1 MSSIATEFKKNLEL
15 DLIFPRAGNIRR
27 LIKPQ
32 VKAAIAATIIE
43 NNGLPDQYALFLRP
57 IKKAFKTVDGVEV
70 ETTLE
75 DPDIARVVDGF
86 EAIAGNTRLGICNQL
101 KNGIIPDWCKS
112 EDLYIPSTFTGFS
125 TLPAFVGKLTDE
137 EAFFE
142 SARANAQG
150 ELLALEYGFGALL
163 IPESKGGRGKEGSL
177 SRYATDIGEAVG
189 TVRRWRAAAE
199 VLQELDMGDRLEE
212 FNSKTTHL
220 AWVNTAPK
228 EQWRSLVDKISEGIT
243 VEGLRDLLPKKAIA
257 LKSNIQESFETT
269 ESFLESTLGSA
280 ISDPQIT
287 NESGDRAEVANIE
300 SEMAELR
307 ANGYSKM
314 AKAESQQPV
323 KSSQPSDSKKSSSS
337 KALHSSASQEA
348 YTPLE
353 LIQDIDYVFGEPTD
367 LDPATCELAL
377 RDAPALQYFTKET
390 NGLEQDWKCR
400 NFRLNP
406 PGGLENQ
413 ELRTDPATGEVK
425 LYQSGDSNQK
435 LFFNKAEAEYLGG
448 NALQGIYIAFNDA
461 LRAMCPNVHQ
471 YPICWIDSSATA
483 SCVAGSGRLCFDR
496 VDENG
501 DRVPQNS
508 PTHSNFIV
516 QFPPNLGYSSIDDC
530 KAAIARFEESF
541 KKYGTVT
548 VPEHWRNL

>member
-125 TLPAFVGKLTDE
+125 TLPAFVGELTDE

-150 ELLALEYGFGALL
+150 ELSALEYGFGALL
-163 IPESKGGRGKEGSL
+163 IPESKGGRGKEGNL
-177 SRYATDIGEAVG
+177 SRYASDIGEAVG
-189 TVRRWRAAAE
+189 TVRRWRTAAE

-243 VEGLRDLLPKKAIA
+243 VEGLRDLLPSTKKAIA
-257 LKSNIQESFETT
+257 LKNNIQEFFETTVATGSET
-269 ESFLESTLGSA
+269 ESFLESTLGSEIA
-280 ISDPQIT
+280 DPQVA
-287 NESGDRAEVANIE
+287 NESGDRAEVDKLRAE
-300 SEMAELR
+300 VAELK

-314 AKAESQQPV
+314 AEAEAQQPV

-353 LIQDIDYVFGEPTD
+353 LIQDIDYVFGEPAD
-367 LDPATCELAL
+367 LDPATCE
-377 RDAPALQYFTKET
+377 
-390 NGLEQDWKCR
+390 
-400 NFRLNP
+400 
-406 PGGLENQ
+406 
-413 ELRTDPATGEVK
+413 
-425 LYQSGDSNQK
+425 
-435 LFFNKAEAEYLGG
+435 
-448 NALQGIYIAFNDA
+448 
-461 LRAMCPNVHQ
+461 
-471 YPICWIDSSATA
+471 
-483 SCVAGSGRLCFDR
+483 
-496 VDENG
+496 
-501 DRVPQNS
+501 
-508 PTHSNFIV
+508 
-516 QFPPNLGYSSIDDC
+516 
-530 KAAIARFEESF
+530 
-541 KKYGTVT
+541 
-548 VPEHWRNL
+548 

>member
-1 MSSIATEFKKNLEL
+1 MSSITEVPIN
-15 DLIFPRAGNIRR
+15 LIFPRVGNIRR
-27 LIKPQ
+27 IVKPQ
-32 VKAAIAATIIE
+32 VKAAIAETVIQ

-57 IKKAFKTVDGVEV
+57 IKKTVNGVEI
-70 ETTLE
+70 
-75 DPDIARVVDGF
+75 DAF
-86 EAIAGNTRLGICNQL
+86 EAIAGNTRLSVCNEL
-101 KNGIIPDWCKS
+101 KSGIIPEWYAPEEPD
-112 EDLYIPSTFTGFS
+112 IPDTFTGFS
-125 TLPAFVGKLTDE
+125 TLPAIVKPLTDH
-137 EAFFE
+137 EAFYE
-142 SARANAQG
+142 SAKANSQG
-150 ELLALEYGFGALL
+150 ELVELEFGLGALA
-163 IPESKGGRGKEGSL
+163 IPKSKGGRNQEGDI
-177 SRYATDIGEAVG
+177 SRYARDIGAKSVS
-189 TVRRWRAAAE
+189 TVRRWRTAAE
-199 VLQELDMGDRLEE
+199 VLSQVFEERELNDRLEE

-353 LIQDIDYVFGEPTD
+353 LIQDIDYVFGEPAD

>member
-1 MSSIATEFKKNLEL
+1 MVTIATEFRKDIELNLV
-15 DLIFPRAGNIRR
+15 FPRVGNIRR

-32 VKAAIAATIIE
+32 VKAAIAATIIA
-43 NNGLPDQYALFLRP
+43 NNGLPDEFALILRP
-57 IKKAFKTVDGVEV
+57 VGD
-70 ETTLE
+70 
-75 DPDIARVVDGF
+75 RF
-86 EAIAGNTRLGICNQL
+86 EAIAGNTRLSICNEL
-101 KNGIIPDWCKS
+101 KDGIIPEWYS
-112 EDLYIPSTFTGFS
+112 AVFDLFASDTFTGFK
-125 TLPAFVGKLTDE
+125 TVPAFIKPLTDE

-150 ELLALEYGFGALL
+150 ELSALEYGFGALL
-163 IPESKGGRGKEGSL
+163 IPESKGGRGKEGNI
-177 SRYATDIGEAVG
+177 SRYASDIGEAVG
-189 TVRRWRAAAE
+189 TVRRWRTAAE

-228 EQWRSLVDKISEGIT
+228 EQWRSLVDKISEGVT

-269 ESFLESTLGSA
+269 VATGSETESFLEATLGSA
-280 ISDPQIT
+280 ISDPQVT
-287 NESGDRAEVANIE
+287 NESGDRTEVDKLRAEVA
-300 SEMAELR
+300 ELK

-314 AKAESQQPV
+314 AEAQQPV
-323 KSSQPSDSKKSSSS
+323 KSSQPSDSKKSSST

-406 PGGLENQ
+406 PGGLKNQ
-413 ELRTDPATGEVK
+413 ELQTDPATGEVK
-425 LYQSGDSNQK
+425 LHQSGDSNQK

>member
-1 MSSIATEFKKNLEL
+1 MSSITEVPIN
-15 DLIFPRAGNIRR
+15 LIFPRVGNIRR
-27 LIKPQ
+27 IVKPQ
-32 VKAAIAATIIE
+32 VKAAIAETVIQ

-57 IKKAFKTVDGVEV
+57 IKKTVNGVEI
-70 ETTLE
+70 
-75 DPDIARVVDGF
+75 DAF
-86 EAIAGNTRLGICNQL
+86 EAIAGNTRLSVCNEL
-101 KNGIIPDWCKS
+101 KSGIIPEWYAPEEPD
-112 EDLYIPSTFTGFS
+112 IPDTFTGFS
-125 TLPAFVGKLTDE
+125 TLPAIVKPLTDH
-137 EAFFE
+137 EAFYE
-142 SARANAQG
+142 SAKANSQG
-150 ELLALEYGFGALL
+150 ELVELEFGLGALA
-163 IPESKGGRGKEGSL
+163 IPKSKGGRNQEGDI
-177 SRYATDIGEAVG
+177 SRYARDIGAKSVS
-189 TVRRWRAAAE
+189 TVRRWRTAAE
-199 VLQELDMGDRLEE
+199 VLSQVFEERELNDRLEE

-243 VEGLRDLLPKKAIA
+243 VEGLRDLLPSTKKAIA
-257 LKSNIQESFETT
+257 LKNNIQEFFETTVATGSET
-269 ESFLESTLGSA
+269 ESFLESTLGSE

-287 NESGDRAEVANIE
+287 NESGDRAEVDKLRAE
-300 SEMAELR
+300 VAELK

-314 AKAESQQPV
+314 AEAEGQQPV

-353 LIQDIDYVFGEPTD
+353 LIQDIDYVFGEPAD

>member
-1 MSSIATEFKKNLEL
+1 MSSITEVPIN
-15 DLIFPRAGNIRR
+15 LIFPRVGNIRR
-27 LIKPQ
+27 IVKPQ
-32 VKAAIAATIIE
+32 VKAAIAETVIQ

-57 IKKAFKTVDGVEV
+57 IKKTVNGVEI
-70 ETTLE
+70 
-75 DPDIARVVDGF
+75 DAF
-86 EAIAGNTRLGICNQL
+86 EAIAGNTRLSVCNEL
-101 KNGIIPDWCKS
+101 KSGIIPEWYAPEEPD
-112 EDLYIPSTFTGFS
+112 IPDTFTGFS
-125 TLPAFVGKLTDE
+125 TLPAIVKPLTDH
-137 EAFFE
+137 EAFYE
-142 SARANAQG
+142 SAKANSQG
-150 ELLALEYGFGALL
+150 ELVELEFGLGALA
-163 IPESKGGRGKEGSL
+163 IPKSKGGRNQEGDI
-177 SRYATDIGEAVG
+177 SRYARDIGAKSVS
-189 TVRRWRAAAE
+189 TVRRWRTAAE
-199 VLQELDMGDRLEE
+199 VLSQVFEERELNDRLEE

-243 VEGLRDLLPKKAIA
+243 VENLRDLLPKKAIA

-269 ESFLESTLGSA
+269 VATGSETESFLESTLGSA
-280 ISDPQIT
+280 ISDPQVT
-287 NESGDRAEVANIE
+287 NESGDRAEVDKLRAE
-300 SEMAELR
+300 VAELK

-314 AKAESQQPV
+314 AEAEAQQPV

-353 LIQDIDYVFGEPTD
+353 LIQDIDYVFGEPAD

>member
-1 MSSIATEFKKNLEL
+1 MAAITEVPIN
-15 DLIFPRAGNIRR
+15 LIFPRIGNIRR
-27 LIKPQ
+27 IIKPQ
-32 VKAAIAATIIE
+32 VKAAIAETVIQ

-57 IKKAFKTVDGVEV
+57 IKKTVNGVEI
-70 ETTLE
+70 
-75 DPDIARVVDGF
+75 DAF
-86 EAIAGNTRLGICNQL
+86 EAIAGNTRLSVCNELQS
-101 KNGIIPDWCKS
+101 GVIPEWYAPEDPDIPD
-112 EDLYIPSTFTGFS
+112 TFTGFS
-125 TLPAFVGKLTDE
+125 TLPAIVKPLTDH
-137 EAFFE
+137 EAFYE
-142 SARANAQG
+142 SAKANSQG
-150 ELLALEYGFGALL
+150 ELVELEFGLGALA
-163 IPESKGGRGKEGSL
+163 IPKSKGGRNQEGDI
-177 SRYATDIGEAVG
+177 SRYARDIGAKSVS
-189 TVRRWRAAAE
+189 TVRRWRTAAE
-199 VLQELDMGDRLEE
+199 VLSQVFEERELNDRLEE

-228 EQWRSLVDKISEGIT
+228 EQWRSLVDKISEGVT

-269 ESFLESTLGSA
+269 VATGSETESFLEATLGSA
-280 ISDPQIT
+280 ISDPQVT
-287 NESGDRAEVANIE
+287 NESGDRAEVDKLRAE
-300 SEMAELR
+300 VAELK

-314 AKAESQQPV
+314 AEAEAQQPV

-425 LYQSGDSNQK
+425 LHQSGDSNQK

>member
-1 MSSIATEFKKNLEL
+1 MAAITEVPIN
-15 DLIFPRAGNIRR
+15 LIFPRIGNIRR
-27 LIKPQ
+27 IIKPQ
-32 VKAAIAATIIE
+32 VKAAIAETVIQ

-57 IKKAFKTVDGVEV
+57 IKKTVNGVEI
-70 ETTLE
+70 
-75 DPDIARVVDGF
+75 DAF
-86 EAIAGNTRLGICNQL
+86 EAIAGNTRLSVCNELQS
-101 KNGIIPDWCKS
+101 GVIPEWYAPEDPDIPD
-112 EDLYIPSTFTGFS
+112 TFTGFS
-125 TLPAFVGKLTDE
+125 TLPAIVKPLTDH
-137 EAFFE
+137 EAFYE
-142 SARANAQG
+142 SAKANSQG
-150 ELLALEYGFGALL
+150 ELVELEFGLGALA
-163 IPESKGGRGKEGSL
+163 IPKSKGGRNQEGDI
-177 SRYATDIGEAVG
+177 SRYARDIGAKSVS
-189 TVRRWRAAAE
+189 TVRRWRTAAE
-199 VLQELDMGDRLEE
+199 VLSQVFEERELNDRLEE

-228 EQWRSLVDKISEGIT
+228 EQWRSLVDKISEGVT

-269 ESFLESTLGSA
+269 VATGSETESFLEATLGSA
-280 ISDPQIT
+280 ISDPQVT
-287 NESGDRAEVANIE
+287 NESGDRAEVDKLRAE
-300 SEMAELR
+300 VAELK

-314 AKAESQQPV
+314 AEAEAQQPV

-425 LYQSGDSNQK
+425 LHQSGDSNQK

-548 VPEHWRNL
+548 VPELWRNL